1 MARSPATAVAIV
13 KETKTAHL
21 GFSKVVLGVTVSMDL
36 VVIVIYTLTALLCDT
51 LVSNGSGNGHHFLHV
66 VGVFTAQVWSLY
78 ACLSV
83 CLPACLSV
91 CLSVCI
97 SLSLS
102 LSLSTNHRPRVGRC
116 C

>member
-1 MARSPATAVAIV
+1 MVARSPATAVAIV

-66 VGVFTAQVWSLY
+66 VGVFAAQVRSCLHVSVSVSL
-78 ACLSV
+78 SF
-83 CLPACLSV
+83 PLSV
-91 CLSVCI
+91 CLSVC
-97 SLSLS
+97 LSACML
-102 LSLSTNHRPRVGRC
+102 
-116 C
+116 